1 MNKTIWVLA
10 SLLAG
15 TFLPLQASLNA
26 KLGKAGNSAFHAS
39 MISFFIGALSVAV
52 YILLTKQTVSWA
64 GIKNAPAYAWI
75 GGLLGAFYVTV
86 VILAFPKL
94 GPALTFGLVV
104 AGQMFL
110 SALMEHFNIL
120 VAQQHSLNIWRIL
133 GFLMIIGGVILI
145 RKF

>member
-1 MNKTIWVLA
+1 MNKSIWMFA
-10 SLLAG
+10 ALLAG
-15 TFLPLQASLNA
+15 AFLPIQASINA
-26 KLGKAGNSAFHAS
+26 KLGKAGASAFHAS
-39 MISFFIGALSVAV
+39 MISFIVGAFTVAL

-64 GIKNAPAYAWI
+64 GIKSAPAYAWL

-94 GPALTFGLVV
+94 GPALTFGLVIT
-104 AGQMFL
+104 GQILL
-110 SALMEHFNIL
+110 SALMEHFDIL

-133 GFLMIIGGVILI
+133 GFLMVIGGVILI

>member
-1 MNKTIWVLA
+1 MNKILWILV

-15 TFLPLQASLNA
+15 AFLPIQASLNA

-39 MISFFIGALSVAV
+39 MISFFVGAICVAF
-52 YILLTKQTVSWA
+52 YILLTRQTVSWV
-64 GIKNAPAYAWI
+64 GIKNAPAFAWI

-104 AGQMFL
+104 AGQMLL

-120 VAQQHSLNIWRIL
+120 VVQQHALNVWRIL
-133 GFLMIIGGVILI
+133 GFLMIIAGVIMI